1 MEVLV
6 KLPEDLYKYF
16 EYIPVESLP
25 DVIQDLVRSA
35 LQMKLE
41 SGLEDNGQ
49 AASNEMLQSLLTQI
63 STIAGNSD
71 NSNIIQKKLSV
82 TSEVGVTKK
91 ESDTVPTEV
100 KYLEPDVCSEDD
112 DGDDLDD
119 FFK

>member
-25 DVIQDLVRSA
+25 EVMQDLVRSA

-41 SGLEDNGQ
+41 SGLEDKGQ
-49 AASNEMLQSLLTQI
+49 TSSDEVLKNLLSQI
-63 STIAGNSD
+63 STIAGNSND
-71 NSNIIQKKLSV
+71 IQKKLNIPL
-82 TSEVGVTKK
+82 EVSTTKQ
-91 ESDTVPTEV
+91 ESSKPSTEV
-100 KYLEPDVCSEDD
+100 KYIASIVCDENEDED
-112 DGDDLDD
+112 EDAMGD